1 MGVIMQNKIFTVAS
15 VFISLAILVF
25 VVTAPVVLNAAN
37 TQANPQTTALV
48 DLNTASE
55 QDLTALKGIGAV
67 TAKKIIAARPYKS
80 VDELTKAGL
89 SANKIEA
96 IKPFVT
102 VGSAAAASV
111 PAAPVKKPA
120 PPSALTTQK
129 ASQVPAAA
137 SSAQKAPA
145 STAKLAP
152 GQVVNINTASA
163 EQLQALPGIGPSKAQ
178 SIIAGRPYATKEDIM
193 KVKGIKQGTF
203 NKIKDSITV
212 K

>member
-1 MGVIMQNKIFTVAS
+1 MQKKIVTPVAAL
-15 VFISLAILVF
+15 IRLAFLAVLVM
-25 VVTAPVVLNAAN
+25 VPVCVANVSAKAAPQSA
-37 TQANPQTTALV
+37 ALV

-55 QDLTALKGIGAV
+55 QELTALKGVGDV
-67 TAKKIIAARPYKS
+67 TARKIIAARPYAT

-89 SANKIEA
+89 SAKKIEA
-96 IKPFVT
+96 IRPFVT
-102 VGSAAAASV
+102 VGAAAAAPA
-111 PAAPVKKPA
+111 PAAQVKKPA
-120 PPSALTTQK
+120 P
-129 ASQVPAAA
+129 AAA
-137 SSAQKAPA
+137 TTAKKAPA

-163 EQLQALPGIGPSKAQ
+163 EQLEALPGIGPAKAQ
-178 SIIAGRPYATKEDIM
+178 AIVAGRPYATKEDIM